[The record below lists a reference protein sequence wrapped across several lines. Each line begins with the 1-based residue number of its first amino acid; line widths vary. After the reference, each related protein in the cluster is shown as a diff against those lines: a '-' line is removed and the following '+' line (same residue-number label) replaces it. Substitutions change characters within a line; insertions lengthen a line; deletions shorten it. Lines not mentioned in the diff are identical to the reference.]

1 MSCGGAPLV
10 TRRTRHQHAADVST
24 AVLAGDF
31 VNLRADTSHVS
42 IIRCKGSTRAA
53 RGRACAAALCRRGGR
68 RGRGGGA
75 RGRVP
80 LRAPRAL
87 ARLLI
92 APYRRSPRTRSHPGG
107 AMVKFEDCDRLMVA
121 QSAMYGAYALATG
134 LDPSRANKTFYNDS
148 VMSNSHKGATQWC
161 SAHLAGL
168 SAVHGAMSTVS
179 LSKDDRRK
187 LAWVGTGAH
196 AAQAGICAY
205 QRENLGLDKTQAAL
219 GFGINLVLAGANL
232 RKALE
237 D

>member
-1 MSCGGAPLV
+1 
-10 TRRTRHQHAADVST
+10 
-24 AVLAGDF
+24 
-31 VNLRADTSHVS
+31 
-42 IIRCKGSTRAA
+42 
-53 RGRACAAALCRRGGR
+53 
-68 RGRGGGA
+68 
-75 RGRVP
+75 
-80 LRAPRAL
+80 
-87 ARLLI
+87 
-92 APYRRSPRTRSHPGG
+92 
-107 AMVKFEDCDRLMVA
+107 MVKFEVRQCEARPADATPLRCAQFLPNSSRRARPERRGCAADTHLHQDCDRLMVA

-148 VMSNSHKGATQWC
+148 VMSNSHKGATQWV